1 MRYLLILFQGRKFIF
16 WNVFII
22 TLFSLILAFILPKR
36 YKATGQILPPPDEP
50 TIYSLSTILPSSS
63 PTQRLMLRSWNIS
76 DALIAILRSRTI
88 KEYVINNTKFLNFYK
103 FKKIE
108 DALNFLNTITKISQT
123 EEMVIKISVEA
134 KDRNL
139 ACEMVNAYIA
149 ALDNFL
155 KESMMSRGKYLRI
168 FLENQL
174 KKVEKELAEARDSL
188 KNFQERYKLPEL
200 EEGLKSVLDAYAQLK
215 SQLIIKETELEIAKD
230 FSSPENPY
238 YQDLIAEVK
247 KFREKLGEIEKGGG
261 LGGFGPGFG
270 TPFKKLPAVAS
281 EYIKR
286 YQEWKLKSEIYV
298 LLQQQYQQAK
308 LTEAKDTPT
317 ITILDY
323 AKVPERPS
331 FPKKKIIV
339 LGGFFFS
346 LIFSILVLFTKE
358 YINSHK
364 ELKDFLSEA
373 LTTLKKE
380 IFLKR
385 KSENR

>member
-1 MRYLLILFQGRKFIF
+1 MNYLLILFRGRKFIF

-22 TLFSLILAFILPKR
+22 TLFSLILSFILPKK

-50 TIYSLSTILPSSS
+50 TIYSLSTVLPGSS
-63 PTQRLMLRSWNIS
+63 PTQRLMLRSWNIG
-76 DALIAILRSRTI
+76 DVLVAILKSRTI
-88 KEYVINNTKFLNFYK
+88 REYVINNTKFPNFYK
-103 FKKIE
+103 FKRLE
-108 DALNFLNTITKISQT
+108 DALNFLNKITKISQS
-123 EEMVIKISVEA
+123 EEMVIKLSVEV

-139 ACEMVNAYIA
+139 ACDMVNAYIY

-174 KKVEKELAEARDSL
+174 KKVEKELAEARESL
-188 KNFQERYKLPEL
+188 KVFQERHNLPEL

-215 SQLIIKETELEIAKD
+215 SQLIVKEAELEMVKD
-230 FSSPENPY
+230 ISSPDNPY

-247 KFREKLGEIEKGGG
+247 KFREKLREMERGGG

-270 TPFKKLPAVAS
+270 TPFKQLPAVTS

-286 YQEWKLKSEIYV
+286 YQEWKLKGEIYL
-298 LLQQQYQQAK
+298 LLQQQYEQAK

-323 AKVPERPS
+323 AKVPERYS
-331 FPKKKIIV
+331 FPKKKIFILV
-339 LGGFFFS
+339 GFFFS

-358 YINSHK
+358 YIESRK
-364 ELKDFLSEA
+364 ELKDFLSEVFA
-373 LTTLKKE
+373 TLKKE
-380 IFLKR
+380 LSFKR
-385 KSENR
+385 KR

>member
-1 MRYLLILFQGRKFIF
+1 MNYLLILFRGRKFIF

-22 TLFSLILAFILPKR
+22 TLFSLILSFLLPKR
-36 YKATGQILPPPDEP
+36 YRATGQILPPPDEP
-50 TIYSLSTILPSSS
+50 TIYSLSTVLPSSS

-76 DALIAILRSRTI
+76 DVLIAILKSRTI
-88 KEYVINNTKFLNFYK
+88 SEYVINNTKFLDFYK
-103 FKKIE
+103 FKRLE
-108 DALNFLNTITKISQT
+108 DALNFLNKITKISQT
-123 EEMVIKISVEA
+123 EEMVIKISVEVID
-134 KDRNL
+134 KHL
-139 ACEMVNAYIA
+139 ACDIVNTYIN

-174 KKVEKELAEARDSL
+174 KKVKEELAEARDSL
-188 KNFQERYKLPEL
+188 KTFQERYKLPEL

-215 SQLIIKETELEIAKD
+215 SQLILKEAELEMVKD
-230 FSSPENPY
+230 VSSPDNPY

-247 KFREKLGEIEKGGG
+247 KFREKLSEMEKGGG

-286 YQEWKLKSEIYV
+286 YQEWKLKSEIYL
-298 LLQQQYQQAK
+298 LLQQQYEQAK

-317 ITILDY
+317 ITILDF
-323 AKVPERPS
+323 ARVPERHS

-339 LGGFFFS
+339 IVGFFSS
-346 LIFSILVLFTKE
+346 LIFSILVLFAKE

-373 LTTLKKE
+373 MITLKRE
-380 IFLKR
+380 IFFK
-385 KSENR
+385 KKE

>member
-1 MRYLLILFQGRKFIF
+1 MNYLLILFRGRKFIF

-22 TLFSLILAFILPKR
+22 TLFSLILSFILPKK

-50 TIYSLSTILPSSS
+50 TIYSLSTILPGSS

-76 DALIAILRSRTI
+76 DILIAILKSRTI
-88 KEYVINNTKFLNFYK
+88 GEYVINNTKFLNFYK
-103 FKKIE
+103 FKRLE
-108 DALNFLNTITKISQT
+108 DALNFLNKITKISQS
-123 EEMVIKISVEA
+123 EEMVIKISVEV

-139 ACEMVNAYIA
+139 ACEMVNTYIY

-188 KNFQERYKLPEL
+188 KVFQEKYNLPEL

-215 SQLIIKETELEIAKD
+215 SQLIVKEAELEMVKD
-230 FSSPENPY
+230 ISSPDNPY
-238 YQDLIAEVK
+238 YQDLIAEVN
-247 KFREKLGEIEKGGG
+247 KFREKLREMEKGSG

-270 TPFKKLPAVAS
+270 TPFKQLPAVAS

-286 YQEWKLKSEIYV
+286 YQEWKLKSEIYL
-298 LLQQQYQQAK
+298 LLQQQYEQAK

-323 AKVPERPS
+323 AKVPERYS
-331 FPKKKIIV
+331 FPKKKIFVIV
-339 LGGFFFS
+339 GFFFS
-346 LIFSILVLFTKE
+346 LVFSILVLFTKE
-358 YINSHK
+358 YIDSHQ

-373 LTTLKKE
+373 FDTFKKE
-380 IFLKR
+380 LPFRKKR
-385 KSENR
+385 

>member
-1 MRYLLILFQGRKFIF
+1 MNYLLILFRGRKFIF

-22 TLFSLILAFILPKR
+22 TFFSLILSLVLPKK

-50 TIYSLSTILPSSS
+50 TIYSLTTVLPGSS

-76 DALIAILRSRTI
+76 DVLVAILKSRTI
-88 KEYVINNTKFLNFYK
+88 KEYVINNTKFSDFYK
-103 FKKIE
+103 FKRLE
-108 DALNFLNTITKISQT
+108 DVLNFLDKITKISQT
-123 EEMVIKISVEA
+123 EEMVIKISVEV
-134 KDRNL
+134 KDKNL
-139 ACEMVNAYIA
+139 ACDMVNAYIT

-174 KKVEKELAEARDSL
+174 KKIEDELAQARESL
-188 KNFQERYKLPEL
+188 KIFQERYNLPEL

-215 SQLIIKETELEIAKD
+215 SKLMVKEAELEMVKD
-230 FSSPENPY
+230 ISSPNNPY
-238 YQDLIAEVK
+238 YQDLVAEVK
-247 KFREKLGEIEKGGG
+247 KFREKLGEMEKGGG

-270 TPFKKLPAVAS
+270 TPFKKLPAVAG

-286 YQEWKLKSEIYV
+286 YQEWKLKSEIYL
-298 LLQQQYQQAK
+298 LLQQQYEQAK

-331 FPKKKIIV
+331 FPKKKVFV
-339 LGGFFFS
+339 LLGFFFS
-346 LIFSILVLFTKE
+346 LVFSVLVLFTKE
-358 YINSHK
+358 YINSHR

-373 LTTLKKE
+373 FATIKKE
-380 IFLKR
+380 ILFKR
-385 KSENR
+385 KNENS

>member
-1 MRYLLILFQGRKFIF
+1 MGYLLILFRGRKFIF

-22 TLFSLILAFILPKR
+22 TLFSLILSFILPRK

-50 TIYSLSTILPSSS
+50 TIYSLSTVLPGSS

-76 DALIAILRSRTI
+76 DILVAILKSRTI
-88 KEYVINNTKFLNFYK
+88 GEYVINNTKFSNFYK
-103 FKKIE
+103 FKRLE
-108 DALNFLNTITKISQT
+108 DALNFLNKITKVSQS
-123 EEMVIKISVEA
+123 EEMVIKISVEV

-139 ACEMVNAYIA
+139 ACDMVNTYIY

-174 KKVEKELAEARDSL
+174 KKVEKELAQARESL
-188 KNFQERYKLPEL
+188 KVFQERHNLPEL

-215 SQLIIKETELEIAKD
+215 SQLIVKEAELEMVRDI
-230 FSSPENPY
+230 SSPDNPY
-238 YQDLIAEVK
+238 YQDLIVEVK
-247 KFREKLGEIEKGGG
+247 KFREKLREMEKGDG

-270 TPFKKLPAVAS
+270 TPFEQLPAVAS

-286 YQEWKLKSEIYV
+286 YQEWKLKGEIYL
-298 LLQQQYQQAK
+298 LLQQQYEQAK

-323 AKVPERPS
+323 AKIPERPS
-331 FPKKKIIV
+331 FPKKKILV
-339 LGGFFFS
+339 LIGFFFS
-346 LIFSILVLFTKE
+346 LIFSILIIFTRE
-358 YINSHK
+358 YINSNK
-364 ELKDFLSEA
+364 ALKDFLSEA
-373 LTTLKKE
+373 ATTLKRE
-380 IFLKR
+380 LLLKR
-385 KSENR
+385 KE